1 MTNLSKAQL
10 KFLRKVGQKEKPIFQ
25 MGKQGLTEAFIEQID
40 FALEKRELIKFNL
53 LQNTS
58 EEIDQVTERIAQTT
72 QAHVVQVIGSTA
84 VLYRPS
90 KKEKYQSLSQDVA
103 KIGD

>member
-1 MTNLSKAQL
+1 MTNLSKAQI

-40 FALEKRELIKFNL
+40 SALEKRELIKFNL

-72 QAHVVQVIGSTA
+72 QAHVVHVIGSTA
-84 VLYRPS
+84 GLYRPS
-90 KKEKYQSLSQDVA
+90 KNENYQSLSQDVA
-103 KIGD
+103 KIGE